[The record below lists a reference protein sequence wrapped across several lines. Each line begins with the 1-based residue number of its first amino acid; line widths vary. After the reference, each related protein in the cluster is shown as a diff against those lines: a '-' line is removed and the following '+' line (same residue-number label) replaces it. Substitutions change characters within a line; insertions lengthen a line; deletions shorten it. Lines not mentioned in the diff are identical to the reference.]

1 MDLLFTRYASP
12 FCLIDNLILTH
23 SLNNFID
30 DFFNFIIE
38 ERKEKTEWEFFL
50 HKIYDKSWG
59 EFSASIRQ
67 SENQKPI
74 DLDATLTK
82 SKNILNNF
90 TPEGEV

>member
-30 DFFNFIIE
+30 DFFKFIGE
-38 ERKEKTEWEFFL
+38 ERQDDTKWQFFL
-50 HKIYDKSWG
+50 HKVFDKSWK
-59 EFSASIRQ
+59 EFCEEIDSANKA
-67 SENQKPI
+67 EKI
-74 DLDATLTK
+74 DLGATIKK
-82 SKNILNNF
+82 SYDMLNNF